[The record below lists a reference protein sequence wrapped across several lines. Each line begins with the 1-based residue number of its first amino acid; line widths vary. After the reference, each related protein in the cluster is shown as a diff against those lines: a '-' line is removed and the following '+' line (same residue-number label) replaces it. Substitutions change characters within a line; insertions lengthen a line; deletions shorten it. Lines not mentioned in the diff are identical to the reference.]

1 MTGVHRTL
9 DRIKANRKRIKIL
22 PPATFTIK
30 GKTYKMD
37 GGDIED
43 DVIYFFDENGKHYK
57 ADYDTLV
64 DKIMEDME
72 KTGRKEQ

>member
-1 MTGVHRTL
+1 
-9 DRIKANRKRIKIL
+9 
-22 PPATFTIK
+22 
-30 GKTYKMD
+30 MD